1 MVQAPGAPWCRY
13 QATDTDRTFVVCDC
27 GSSDQTGEIYGKG
40 SIVHPLRSCFLS
52 FTHTWAEE
60 RKLLQKTIFF
70 KNIFPLFPG
79 NPRTDNF
86 GVEFSF
92 KSNSMRR
99 CIRCRLT
106 KNNLLSGQ
114 DKPTSATGR
123 NPCAENEKTC
133 ERLEDCFFASLS
145 VSCDGN
151 ATLDPTCSLEK
162 KERLQTTTESQP
174 LPRRSHNT
182 GSPIFQNLVFD
193 FFVFLPSFRGALS
206 KQCGGGDRIWT
217 NAQTPQ
223 LGPPLV

>member
-1 MVQAPGAPWCRY
+1 M
-13 QATDTDRTFVVCDC
+13 
-27 GSSDQTGEIYGKG
+27 
-40 SIVHPLRSCFLS
+40 
-52 FTHTWAEE
+52 
-60 RKLLQKTIFF
+60 LQKSIFKK

-79 NPRTDNF
+79 NPRAENF

-92 KSNSMRR
+92 KPNSMRR

-151 ATLDPTCSLEK
+151 STLDPTCSLEK

-174 LPRRSHNT
+174 LPLRSHNT
-182 GSPIFQNLVFD
+182 GSPIFQKPVFD
-193 FFVFLPSFRGALS
+193 FSIFLPSFRGALS

>member
-1 MVQAPGAPWCRY
+1 MRLWI
-13 QATDTDRTFVVCDC
+13 DRPN
-27 GSSDQTGEIYGKG
+27 GRNIWKG
-40 SIVHPLRSCFLS
+40 FHPPRSCFLS
-52 FTHTWAEE
+52 FAHTWVEEKKIVAENY
-60 RKLLQKTIFF
+60 IFF

-79 NPRTDNF
+79 NPRTENF

-92 KSNSMRR
+92 KPNSMRR

-133 ERLEDCFFASLS
+133 EDCFFASLS

-151 ATLDPTCSLEK
+151 STLDPTCSLEK
-162 KERLQTTTESQP
+162 KERLQTTTESKP

-182 GSPIFQNLVFD
+182 GSPISPSKPVFD
-193 FFVFLPSFRGALS
+193 FHFFAKFSRGS
-206 KQCGGGDRIWT
+206 E
-217 NAQTPQ
+217 
-223 LGPPLV
+223 